1 VAERFLTARQVA
13 DRLGVAPDTIL
24 RWTRRGELP
33 AVKLPGGAV
42 RFREDEL
49 EMWLAERSTLSR
61 RPRASR
67 P

>member
-33 AVKLPGGAV
+33 AVNLPNRAI
-42 RFREDEL
+42 RFRQDDVDAYVEQV
-49 EMWLAERSTLSR
+49 SSR
-61 RPRASR
+61 RPRASL